1 MRFFEFNLHE
11 SSRGI
16 LFRTVGDPFKSTA
29 DPNKTLTYAGSQTF
43 PAPVPGQGAAQFPD
57 PETFNQEVAAA
68 EKKFP
73 GITWTNKSSASMR
86 AFAVVTLDDPV
97 AKKKV
102 HFGRFFKEISP
113 DMAGKWKNDG
123 IPGYSLEIKSS
134 KKSRSGLKPN
144 DLIPLGQQFPNPQ
157 ALIEALKPDLDP
169 AIKAGLTMI
178 VEKKLP
184 VFNVDA
190 SMEAAIRDDLGEI
203 IAPMALW
210 QGMISAEAE
219 SARKFLLK
227 TTPWS
232 ACAITFSSTK
242 NAGLIDSYVKPPK
255 GVAVGISS
263 KGAEG
268 AKASASN
275 IWAGVELLRS
285 TGQQDVVDQYPE
297 AVHVLEVIKRESQ
310 YRGPMVLGTEYG
322 FLTGQDETLINQAIK
337 QGMQKLPPG
346 PEWENIG
353 ALMKKFAPRDMSKSN
368 YNIGYHALAG
378 LAKMVQEKVNSS
390 VPKFSEA
397 CITFLNSSPLLQIHL
412 YTKASG
418 NTVSVTGFKTIWPPQ
433 FKGSVSLNAGKSYY
447 ATGVI
452 NKFAFSW

>member
-1 MRFFEFNLHE
+1 MRFFEFYLQE

-16 LFRTVGDPFKSTA
+16 LFRTVGDPFKSTT
-29 DPNKTLTYAGSQTF
+29 DPNKVLTYQGSEVF
-43 PAPVPGQGAAQFPD
+43 PPTVPGQGSAQFPD
-57 PETFNQEVAAA
+57 PETFKQEVSAA

-73 GITWTNKSSASMR
+73 GISWTNTANSSMK
-86 AFAVVTLDDPV
+86 AFAVVTLDNPV
-97 AKKKV
+97 TKKKEY
-102 HFGRFFKEISP
+102 FGRFFKEISP

-123 IPGYSLEIKSS
+123 IPGYTLDTKAS

-144 DLIPLGQQFPNPQ
+144 DLIPGGQQFSDPQ
-157 ALIEALKPDLDP
+157 SIIDALKPDLDP
-169 AIKAGLTMI
+169 AIKAGLMML

-184 VFNVDA
+184 VFSVDA
-190 SMEAAIRDDLGEI
+190 GMEAAIRDDLGEI

-227 TTPWS
+227 EIPWS
-232 ACAITFSSTK
+232 ACAITFSKGK
-242 NAGLIDSYVKPPK
+242 NTGLIDSYIKPAR

-263 KGAEG
+263 KGADG

-285 TGQQDVVDQYPE
+285 TGQQAVVDEYPE
-297 AVHVLEVIKRESQ
+297 AVHVLEIIKKESQ
-310 YRGPMVLGTEYG
+310 YRGPMVLGMEYG
-322 FLTGQDETLINQAIK
+322 FFTEQDEALINQAIK
-337 QGMQKLPPG
+337 QGMQQLPKT

-353 ALMKKFAPRDMSKSN
+353 ILMKRFAARDVTKSN

-397 CITFLNSSPLLQIHL
+397 CLTFLNSSPLLQIHL

-433 FKGSVSLNAGKSYY
+433 FKGNVSLNAGKSYY

-452 NKFAFSW
+452 NKFAFGF